1 MRAAALEDAQH
12 VDTTRLIYLPAYRNP
27 IDELARREA
36 EIFVELLRAEQE
48 RRSNHRNL
56 ASVRALAGALLDS
69 LVAHDL
75 IRSIEALVSDYLASL
90 TGGVSRHHAFAGR
103 QEVDDGFLARVLD
116 SFCRASISEPWP
128 SVWKCQVWAMSTC
141 CTSR

>member
-1 MRAAALEDAQH
+1 
-12 VDTTRLIYLPAYRNP
+12 LIYLPAYRNP

-36 EIFVELLRAEQE
+36 EIVVELLRAEQE

-56 ASVRALAGALLDS
+56 ASIRALAGVLLDS

-75 IRSIEALVSDYLASL
+75 IRSIEARVSDYLASL

-103 QEVDDGFLARVLD
+103 QEVDDAFLARVLEFLLSSVD
-116 SFCRASISEPWP
+116 QRTRACADARQRSDHRRGAGFGGAS
-128 SVWKCQVWAMSTC
+128 CA
-141 CTSR
+141 CTSGSGVD